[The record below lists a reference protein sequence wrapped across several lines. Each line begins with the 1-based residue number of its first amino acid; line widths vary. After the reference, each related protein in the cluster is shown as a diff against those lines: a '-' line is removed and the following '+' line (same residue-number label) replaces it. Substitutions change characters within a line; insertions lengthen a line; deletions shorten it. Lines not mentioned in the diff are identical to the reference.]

1 MTLRDALVTGAFSQR
16 MHLRLDDMTQVV
28 ARIKGKKLR
37 PVCGDRVT
45 ASAIPNEPDWLI
57 TSISKRDNE
66 LTRPDRRGRTDVL
79 AANIGT
85 LVVVAAVEPKPD
97 WYVVDRYLASA
108 ENMGASAIV
117 VFNKIDL
124 TTSPADEISALSDY
138 ERCDYPVLQCSAES
152 GSNLDQLA
160 ALLIDQTAIIVGQSG
175 VGKSSIINKLISGA
189 AQKTATISAS
199 TGEGKHTTVNSV
211 MLDLPN
217 GGAVIDS
224 PGVRD
229 YAPAIETA
237 DEVIRGFREISNA
250 GHDCRFANCNHLREP
265 DCAVKRAVDAGDISP
280 RRYES
285 FKRLMNLSKGLADKR
300 SS

>member
-1 MTLRDALVTGAFSQR
+1 MTQRDAIVTGAFSQR

-152 GSNLDQLA
+152 GANLDQLA

>member
-1 MTLRDALVTGAFSQR
+1 MTQRDAIVTGAFSQR

-124 TTSPADEISALSDY
+124 TTSAADEISALSDY

-152 GSNLDQLA
+152 GANLDQLA

>member
-1 MTLRDALVTGAFSQR
+1 MTQQEALVTGAFSQR
-16 MHLRLDDMTQVV
+16 MNLRLDDMTQVV

-37 PVCGDRVT
+37 PVCGDRVI
-45 ASAIPNEPDWLI
+45 AEAIPNEQDWLI
-57 TSISKRDNE
+57 TSISSRDNE

-117 VFNKIDL
+117 VFNKTDL
-124 TTSPADEISALSDY
+124 STSPTDAISALSEY
-138 ERCDYPVLQCSAES
+138 EGCDYPVLQCSAES
-152 GSNLDQLA
+152 GANLEQLA
-160 ALLIDQTAIIVGQSG
+160 TLLVDQTAIIVGQSG
-175 VGKSSIINKLISGA
+175 VGKSSIINKLISDA
-189 AQKTATISAS
+189 AQKTAEISRS

-250 GHDCRFANCNHLREP
+250 SQDCRFANCNHLREP
-265 DCAVKRAVDAGDISP
+265 DCAVKRAVEAGEIST
-280 RRYES
+280 RRYDS
-285 FKRLMNLSKGLADKR
+285 FKRLMNLSRDLADKR

>member
-1 MTLRDALVTGAFSQR
+1 M
-16 MHLRLDDMTQVV
+16 
-28 ARIKGKKLR
+28 
-37 PVCGDRVT
+37 
-45 ASAIPNEPDWLI
+45 
-57 TSISKRDNE
+57 
-66 LTRPDRRGRTDVL
+66 
-79 AANIGT
+79 
-85 LVVVAAVEPKPD
+85 
-97 WYVVDRYLASA
+97 
-108 ENMGASAIV
+108 
-117 VFNKIDL
+117 
-124 TTSPADEISALSDY
+124 
-138 ERCDYPVLQCSAES
+138 
-152 GSNLDQLA
+152 
-160 ALLIDQTAIIVGQSG
+160 GQSG
-175 VGKSSIINKLISGA
+175 VGKSSIINKLISNA

-250 GHDCRFANCNHLREP
+250 GQDCRFGNCNHLREP

-285 FKRLMNLSKGLADKR
+285 YKRLMNLSKGLADKR

>member
-1 MTLRDALVTGAFSQR
+1 MN
-16 MHLRLDDMTQVV
+16 LRLDDMTQVV

-45 ASAIPNEPDWLI
+45 AIAIPNEPDWLI
-57 TSISKRDNE
+57 TSISRRDNE

-124 TTSPADEISALSDY
+124 ITSPTDEFSVLAEY

-152 GSNLDQLA
+152 GLNLDQLA

-175 VGKSSIINKLISGA
+175 VGKSSIINKLISNA
-189 AQKTATISAS
+189 AQKTAAISAS

-250 GHDCRFANCNHLREP
+250 GQDCRFANCNHLREP
-265 DCAVKRAVDAGDISP
+265 DCAVKSAVDAGDISP

-285 FKRLMNLSKGLADKR
+285 FKRLMNLSKDLADKR

>member
-1 MTLRDALVTGAFSQR
+1 MTQREALVTGAFSQR
-16 MHLRLDDMTQVV
+16 MNLRLDDTTQVT

-37 PVCGDRVT
+37 PVCGDRVM
-45 ASAIPNEPDWLI
+45 AEAIPNEPDWLI
-57 TSISKRDNE
+57 TSINPRDNE

-79 AANIGT
+79 AANIAT
-85 LVVVAAVEPKPD
+85 LVVVAAVAPKPD

-117 VFNKIDL
+117 VFNKTDL
-124 TTSPADEISALSDY
+124 ITAPTSDIGALSEY
-138 ERCDYPVLQCSAES
+138 EQCAYPVLQCSAES
-152 GSNLDQLA
+152 GANLDELA
-160 ALLIDQTAIIVGQSG
+160 MLLVDQIAIIVGQSG
-175 VGKSSIINKLISGA
+175 VGKSSIINKLVSDA

-211 MLDLPN
+211 MLDLPD

-229 YAPAIETA
+229 YAPAIETDDA
-237 DEVIRGFREISNA
+237 VIRGFREISNA
-250 GHDCRFANCNHLREP
+250 SQDCRFANCNHLREP
-265 DCAVKRAVDAGDISP
+265 DCAVKRAVDTGEIST

>member
-1 MTLRDALVTGAFSQR
+1 MTQRDALVTGAFSQR
-16 MHLRLDDMTQVV
+16 MNLRLDDMTQVV

-45 ASAIPNEPDWLI
+45 ANAIPNEPDWLI
-57 TSISKRDNE
+57 TSISRRDNE

-85 LVVVAAVEPKPD
+85 LVVVAAVAPKPD

-124 TTSPADEISALSDY
+124 ITSPTDEFSVLSEY

-175 VGKSSIINKLISGA
+175 VGKSSIINKLISDA

-250 GHDCRFANCNHLREP
+250 GQDCRFGNCNHLREP

>member
-1 MTLRDALVTGAFSQR
+1 MTQRDAIVTGAFSQR

-152 GSNLDQLA
+152 GANLDQLA

-175 VGKSSIINKLISGA
+175 VGKSSIINKLISDA
-189 AQKTATISAS
+189 TQKTATISAS

>member
-152 GSNLDQLA
+152 GANLDQLA

-175 VGKSSIINKLISGA
+175 VGKSSIINKLISDA
-189 AQKTATISAS
+189 TQKTATISAS

>member
-45 ASAIPNEPDWLI
+45 ANAIPNEQEWLI
-57 TSISKRDNE
+57 TSISNRDNE

-152 GSNLDQLA
+152 GANLDQLA

>member
-152 GSNLDQLA
+152 GANLDQLA